1 MTRIPRIIIAGTHS
15 GCGKTTTASGIM
27 AALKAR
33 GLAVQPFKVGPDF
46 IDPSHHTAVCKRQSR
61 NLDPFM
67 MGEDNLLRTFE
78 SASEGADIA
87 VIEGVMGL
95 FDGIDAGEI
104 SSTAHVAKI
113 LDAPVIL
120 VVDVKGMSRSAAALI
135 KGYTE
140 FDPDVK
146 FAGVILTKGGS
157 EKHRAGV
164 CGALNIPV
172 FGWIPKSELMS
183 VESRHL
189 GLFMAGEDSKLSE
202 TASFIEEHCDLDA
215 ITAAA
220 NIAGDLPKTTFPNK
234 TFPKKAFA
242 GADAAETGA
251 ASDADA
257 VKIAVAMDDAF
268 CFYYR
273 DNFDYLRA
281 AGAQTLFFSPLTD
294 KLPDADAYYFGGGYP
309 ELHLQTLQDSP
320 CKNDLKK
327 AADAGV
333 PVFGECGGLMWLG
346 RSITTADGK
355 TFKTAGLLDSDS
367 VMHTRFQALDYSIG
381 TTCGSSFLEK
391 GLGFRGH
398 EFHYSKTS
406 VDSDARFDYRL
417 SRGKGIDGG
426 RDGLVCGSVLAGYTH
441 MYFGPEVAVKF
452 VEGIK
457 KIR

>member
-1 MTRIPRIIIAGTHS
+1 MAMTQIPRIIIAGTHS

-33 GLAVQPFKVGPDF
+33 GLKVQPFKVGPDF
-46 IDPSHHTAVCKRQSR
+46 IDPTHHTSVCKRQSR

-67 MGEDNLLRTFE
+67 MGEENLIHTFE
-78 SASEGADIA
+78 SASKGADIA

-95 FDGIDAGEI
+95 FDGIDSSEV

-140 FDPDVK
+140 FDSAVK

-157 EKHRAGV
+157 ERHRAM
-164 CGALNIPV
+164 ASSAIETPIL
-172 FGWIPKSELMS
+172 GWIPKNELMS

-189 GLFMAGEDSKLSE
+189 GLFMAGEDSKLND
-202 TASFIEEHCDLDA
+202 TASFIEEHCNLDG
-215 ITAAA
+215 IISAA
-220 NIAGDLPKTTFPNK
+220 NNAGDI
-234 TFPKKAFA
+234 PKKAVTGINA
-242 GADAAETGA
+242 GKSEINSGNADGDLANT
-251 ASDADA
+251 

-268 CFYYR
+268 CFYYH
-273 DNFDYLRA
+273 DNFDYLKS
-281 AGAQTLFFSPLTD
+281 AGAEIIFFSPLTD
-294 KLPDADAYYFGGGYP
+294 KLPKADAYYFGGGYP
-309 ELHLQTLQDSP
+309 ELHLTKLEDSP

-327 AADAGV
+327 AADSGI
-333 PVFGECGGLMWLG
+333 PIFGECGGLMWLG

-355 TFKTAGLLDSDS
+355 SFRMAGLLDSDS
-367 VMHTRFQALDYSIG
+367 AMCSRFQALDYSIG
-381 TTCGSSFLEK
+381 TTSGKSFLEK
-391 GLGFRGH
+391 GINIRGH

-406 VDSDARFDYRL
+406 VDSDACFDYKL
-417 SRGKGIDGG
+417 SRGKGIDNG

-441 MYFGPEVAVKF
+441 MYFGPQTALEFVKA
-452 VEGIK
+452 IK
-457 KIR
+457 KSRN

>member
-1 MTRIPRIIIAGTHS
+1 MPMTRIPRIIIAGTHS

-33 GLAVQPFKVGPDF
+33 GLKVQPFKVGPDF

-67 MGEDNLLRTFE
+67 MGEDNLIRTFE

-95 FDGIDAGEI
+95 FDGIDASEV

-113 LDAPVIL
+113 LDAPVVL
-120 VVDVKGMSRSAAALI
+120 VVDVKGMSRSAAALV

-140 FDPDVK
+140 FDRDVK

-157 EKHRAGV
+157 EKHRAGA
-164 CGALNIPV
+164 CGAIDIPIL
-172 FGWIPKSELMS
+172 GWIPKSDLMS

-189 GLFMAGEDSKLSE
+189 GLFMAGEDSKLKD
-202 TASFIEEHCDLDA
+202 TASFIEEHCNLDA
-215 ITAAA
+215 VIAAA
-220 NIAGDLPKTTFPNK
+220 NGAGDVPNIP
-234 TFPKKAFA
+234 T
-242 GADAAETGA
+242 GADVGAKTG
-251 ASDADA
+251 SES
-257 VKIAVAMDDAF
+257 VKVAIAMDDAF

-281 AGAQTLFFSPLTD
+281 AGAEILFFSPLTD
-294 KLPDADAYYFGGGYP
+294 RLPKADAYYFGGGYP
-309 ELHLQTLQDSP
+309 ELHLEKLQNSP
-320 CKNDLKK
+320 CRNDLKK
-327 AADAGV
+327 AADAGI

-355 TFKTAGLLDSDS
+355 TCKTAGLLDSES

-381 TTCGSSFLEK
+381 TTCGNSFLGK

-398 EFHYSKTS
+398 EFHYSRT
-406 VDSDARFDYRL
+406 VADADARFDYIL

-441 MYFGPEVAVKF
+441 LYFGPEFAVKF
-452 VEGIK
+452 VDGIK
-457 KIR
+457 KSNKQ